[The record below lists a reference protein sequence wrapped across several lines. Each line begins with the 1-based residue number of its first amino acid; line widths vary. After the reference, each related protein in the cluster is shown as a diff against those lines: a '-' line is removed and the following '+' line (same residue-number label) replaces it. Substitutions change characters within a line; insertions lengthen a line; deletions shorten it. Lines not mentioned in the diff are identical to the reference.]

1 MKGKI
6 ITAIAMVVAIASF
19 GSPVNAQSSD
29 AVNSSTEKYTITGDS
44 LTGIDNRSAEDDF
57 GKFFEINTVE
67 TTPNNNVGQKVTPVG
82 FRINES
88 LSMPDTP
95 IYLQPAESFNGGN
108 DGVQVQLD
116 LRE

>member
-1 MKGKI
+1 MKSKI
-6 ITAIAMVVAIASF
+6 IATIAMVVAIASF

-29 AVNSSTEKYTITGDS
+29 AASNTEKYTITGDS
-44 LTGIDNRSAEDDF
+44 LTGIDNRSAQDDF
-57 GKFFEINTVE
+57 SKFFQINTLE
-67 TTPNNNVGQKVTPVG
+67 TTSNNNVGQKVTPVG
-82 FRINES
+82 FRVNES